1 MLNRSFHTD
10 KRCFLCP
17 ALFFLC
23 AEFFTGLSA
32 VESDEVNN
40 SGVYQTP
47 PVLYVG
53 DKGSLVY
60 TLDIFMPVPESD
72 AVLEGGLPKT
82 DDIIIHKINV
92 DRQGRRVIVDFQAF
106 RTGVVPLP
114 PIPFGDREIKG
125 LQVNIA
131 SILDSK
137 KSTLT
142 LSPAAGPIAAPGTF
156 WIITAFSVF
165 TVTALLALV
174 LLYAKSGVLFSNMRN
189 TLRTRFLLYW
199 INARLRRVEKHLRLG
214 KLSEKEALSG
224 LSNEVRDFLSRFW
237 MQPCYAMTSEEFL
250 SLSIPGAADS
260 GKLMSDI
267 CAFFKRCDKIR
278 FGGPPVESGGNAAV
292 SETVSAICS
301 EAKTLVNIKVP
312 VKSGFFPQTA

>member
-23 AEFFTGLSA
+23 AEFFAGPPA
-32 VESDEVNN
+32 VESDGVNN

-60 TLDIFMPVPESD
+60 TLDIFMPLPEND
-72 AVLEGGLPKT
+72 AVFEGGLPKT
-82 DDIIIHKINV
+82 EDIIIHKINI
-92 DRQGRRVIVDFQAF
+92 DRRGRRVIIDFQAF
-106 RTGVVPLP
+106 RTGSVPLP
-114 PIPFGDREIKG
+114 PIPFGGREIKG

-137 KSTLT
+137 KGSLT
-142 LSPAAGPIAAPGTF
+142 LSPAAGPLAAPGTF
-156 WIITAFSVF
+156 WIITAVF
-165 TVTALLALV
+165 TFTVMVLLALV
-174 LLYAKSGVLFSNMRN
+174 LLYAKGGALFSNMRN
-189 TLRTRFLLYW
+189 TLRTRLLLYW
-199 INARLRRVEKHLRLG
+199 INTRLRRVEKHLRLG

-224 LSNEVRDFLSRFW
+224 LSNAVRVFLSRFW
-237 MQPCYAMTSEEFL
+237 MQPCYAMSAEEFL
-250 SLSIPGAADS
+250 SLSFPGASDND
-260 GKLMSDI
+260 KLMFDI

-278 FGGPPVESGGNAAV
+278 FGGGSGKSADEAAAL
-292 SETVSAICS
+292 ETVSSICA

-312 VKSGFFPQTA
+312 KESGFFP